1 MYENQNNKKYID
13 KLLEQTEV
21 QKNSKKVKLQLNM
34 DVTEQELKSLKKL
47 VEKLK
52 RNGQKSTIKSVVYGA
67 LKESGIFDIK

>member
-1 MYENQNNKKYID
+1 
-13 KLLEQTEV
+13 
-21 QKNSKKVKLQLNM
+21 M